1 MDLIFFIFGG
11 GCTFGFC
18 CCYFFNK
25 KKPTTLRSCR
35 TCMIDKTPLMPTHIK
50 NCDKITEHKYLLLVY
65 KEECLAKVKKKF
77 RSRYFLLFRDLIK
90 NFWRQISFQENL
102 ESKISWWQVC
112 DKMSRWWIYHE
123 IQNLFLSWVCLNYV
137 NCITLGEMNFIKTIT

>member
-1 MDLIFFIFGG
+1 MDVRLVFAAA
-11 GCTFGFC
+11 TFSI
-18 CCYFFNK
+18 K

-50 NCDKITEHKYLLLVY
+50 NCDKITEHKYLLLEY

-102 ESKISWWQVC
+102 ESKISCMMTSV
-112 DKMSRWWIYHE
+112 
-123 IQNLFLSWVCLNYV
+123 
-137 NCITLGEMNFIKTIT
+137 